1 MKVNKLLETYIERM
15 VESMLMEEDP
25 SMAATP
31 AARPR
36 SRGQASV
43 RQPFNMDQFKA
54 EQGLDQ
60 KMRYLQSTLKQI
72 GEGSSRTVFQL
83 DNEFVIKM
91 AKNPAGVGQNKAEA
105 TVCTIDKG
113 LELFA
118 KVAEPGQ
125 GYEWLK
131 SEFAAPISEEQF
143 QQFTSI
149 PWKTFTLAMFAAF
162 PEKIKSGQASS
173 QSQQALQSLANNQ
186 WFKRVLNVMKGCKY
200 EPGDMTKLDSWGTVN
215 GRAVVVDSGFTEAV
229 QQAFY
234 AAPPEPA
241 PGQQ

>member
-1 MKVNKLLETYIERM
+1 MKVNKLLETYIRSM
-15 VESMLMEEDP
+15 VESLLMEDDP
-25 SMAATP
+25 TMAQTP
-31 AARPR
+31 VARPR
-36 SRGQASV
+36 RAQQGQEPAK
-43 RQPFNMDQFKA
+43 QQFNMEQFKTIK
-54 EQGLDQ
+54 GLDQ
-60 KMRYLQSTLKQI
+60 KLRYLQSTLKQV

-83 DNEFVIKM
+83 DKDFVIKL
-91 AKNPAGVGQNKAEA
+91 AKNPAGTGQNRAES

-118 KVAEPGQ
+118 KVAEIGE

-131 SEFAAPISEEQF
+131 SEYAVPMTEESF
-143 QQFTSI
+143 QQSTGV
-149 PWKTFTLAMFAAF
+149 PWKTFTSAMFAAF
-162 PEKIKSGQASS
+162 PEKVKGGQATP

-234 AAPPEPA
+234 PT
-241 PGQQ
+241 QQATKK